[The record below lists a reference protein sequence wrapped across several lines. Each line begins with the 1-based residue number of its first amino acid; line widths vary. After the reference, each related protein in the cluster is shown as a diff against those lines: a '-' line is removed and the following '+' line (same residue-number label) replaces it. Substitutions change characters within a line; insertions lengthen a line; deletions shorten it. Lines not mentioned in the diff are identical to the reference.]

1 MLLNLPPELIQLVL
15 QSSTTPSFLQV
26 AFSCRTLYEIASSS
40 REVILHHLH
49 KTPGLK
55 VDTHSLKT
63 RQLFQLLMK
72 RSFQQLYGAQ
82 FSAKCT
88 TFCFEHFALDARASS
103 LASHGDRDIALALK
117 GRQDVY
123 VLQAKDG
130 KLHLKAQ
137 LRSSEDQQGRIEV
150 LKTAFDREGGVNV
163 LYRLVPAM
171 DEDGFGATHPFVRH
185 AIQSGPRVT
194 VYMARHSLQTPNE
207 PIRVCAFP
215 DHAEYEPLAL
225 AAAGESTFAISWQH
239 FRESDDYEVVLYNS
253 PKQSSSN
260 TPGVIDCNYNAITL
274 IDGNRQRQ
282 SSNRYRPEGL
292 SSPYDNG
299 PAIDISFNDRSSQLL
314 YYHRAQTLY
323 GSFQRI
329 QSISAHPLVDPQ
341 PTLYQNACM
350 VQFSDTL
357 SLLFS
362 IAIPFFGTHARRNE
376 NNTEMCHWQY
386 LSFGVATHRKEN
398 WTVACLLKSEA
409 RCQAQN
415 CGHVLNL
422 DRGRRFSQWTI
433 VARLWGFQNPTNSLG
448 CKIAT
453 SDRGTRLAV
462 ANWNVIY
469 VWALEPDAL
478 IEENANG
485 FYPSYFRSTSS
496 GMIELRPI
504 VLPLDAV
511 CFKLG
516 FTHQEDELIAITD
529 RGVMYWDLGPLGKGQ
544 RITQRLTL

>member
-1 MLLNLPPELIQLVL
+1 MLLDLPPELIQLVL

-26 AFSCRTLYEIASSS
+26 ALSCRALHEIASSS

-49 KTPGLK
+49 RTPGLK
-55 VDTHSLKT
+55 VDTRSLKT

-88 TFCFEHFALDARASS
+88 TFCFEQFALDARASS
-103 LASHGDRDIALALK
+103 LASHGDRDIALVLK

-123 VLQAKDG
+123 VFQAKDG

-137 LRSSEDQQGRIEV
+137 LRSSEDQTGMIEV

-163 LYRLVPAM
+163 LHRLVPAI

-185 AIQSGPRVT
+185 AIRSGPRGS
-194 VYMARHSLQTPNE
+194 VYMARHSLQTLNE
-207 PIRVCAFP
+207 PIRMCAFP
-215 DHAEYEPLAL
+215 DHVEYEPLAL

-274 IDGNRQRQ
+274 IDGNTQRQ
-282 SSNRYRPEGL
+282 SSNRYRQEGL

-329 QSISAHPLVDPQ
+329 QSINSHPLVDPQ

-376 NNTEMCHWQY
+376 DNIEMCHWRY
-386 LSFGVATHRKEN
+386 LAFGIATHRKEN

-415 CGHVLNL
+415 CGHILNL

-448 CKIAT
+448 CKIAA

-469 VWALEPDAL
+469 VWALEPNAL

-485 FYPSYFRSTSS
+485 FYPTSFRSTSS
-496 GMIELRPI
+496 GVIELRPI

-529 RGVMYWDLGPLGKGQ
+529 RGLMYWDLGPLGKGQ
-544 RITQRLTL
+544 RITQRLTF

>member
-1 MLLNLPPELIQLVL
+1 
-15 QSSTTPSFLQV
+15 
-26 AFSCRTLYEIASSS
+26 
-40 REVILHHLH
+40 
-49 KTPGLK
+49 
-55 VDTHSLKT
+55 
-63 RQLFQLLMK
+63 MK

-88 TFCFEHFALDARASS
+88 TFCFEQFALDARASS
-103 LASHGDRDIALALK
+103 LASHGDRDIALVLK

-123 VLQAKDG
+123 VFQAKDG

-137 LRSSEDQQGRIEV
+137 LRSSEDQTGMIEV

-163 LYRLVPAM
+163 LHRLVPAI

-185 AIQSGPRVT
+185 AIRSGPRVS
-194 VYMARHSLQTPNE
+194 VYMARHSLQTLNE
-207 PIRVCAFP
+207 PIRMCAFP
-215 DHAEYEPLAL
+215 DHVEYEPLAL

-274 IDGNRQRQ
+274 IDGNTQRQ
-282 SSNRYRPEGL
+282 SSNRDRQEGL

-329 QSISAHPLVDPQ
+329 QSINSHPLVDPQ

-376 NNTEMCHWQY
+376 DNIEMCHWRY
-386 LSFGVATHRKEN
+386 LAFGIATHRKEN

-415 CGHVLNL
+415 CGHILNL

-448 CKIAT
+448 CKIAA

-469 VWALEPDAL
+469 VWALEPNAL

-485 FYPSYFRSTSS
+485 FYPTSFRSTSS
-496 GMIELRPI
+496 GVIELRPI

-529 RGVMYWDLGPLGKGQ
+529 RGLMYWDLGPLGKGQ
-544 RITQRLTL
+544 RITQRLTF

>member
-1 MLLNLPPELIQLVL
+1 
-15 QSSTTPSFLQV
+15 
-26 AFSCRTLYEIASSS
+26 
-40 REVILHHLH
+40 
-49 KTPGLK
+49 
-55 VDTHSLKT
+55 
-63 RQLFQLLMK
+63 
-72 RSFQQLYGAQ
+72 
-82 FSAKCT
+82 
-88 TFCFEHFALDARASS
+88 
-103 LASHGDRDIALALK
+103 
-117 GRQDVY
+117 
-123 VLQAKDG
+123 
-130 KLHLKAQ
+130 
-137 LRSSEDQQGRIEV
+137 
-150 LKTAFDREGGVNV
+150 
-163 LYRLVPAM
+163 
-171 DEDGFGATHPFVRH
+171 
-185 AIQSGPRVT
+185 
-194 VYMARHSLQTPNE
+194 
-207 PIRVCAFP
+207 
-215 DHAEYEPLAL
+215 
-225 AAAGESTFAISWQH
+225 
-239 FRESDDYEVVLYNS
+239 
-253 PKQSSSN
+253 
-260 TPGVIDCNYNAITL
+260 
-274 IDGNRQRQ
+274 
-282 SSNRYRPEGL
+282 
-292 SSPYDNG
+292 
-299 PAIDISFNDRSSQLL
+299 
-314 YYHRAQTLY
+314 
-323 GSFQRI
+323 
-329 QSISAHPLVDPQ
+329 
-341 PTLYQNACM
+341 M

-448 CKIAT
+448 CKIAA